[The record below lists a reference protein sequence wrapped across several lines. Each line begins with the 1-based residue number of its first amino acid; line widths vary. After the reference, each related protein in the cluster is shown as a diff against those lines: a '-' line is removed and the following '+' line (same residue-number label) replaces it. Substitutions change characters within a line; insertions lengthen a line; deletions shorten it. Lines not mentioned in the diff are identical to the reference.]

1 MRYAIIIVATTL
13 LSINSLCNAAE
24 SEAFDY
30 NISGT
35 AVFSNGPPVE
45 LEDITIECAEF
56 EYDCHP
62 FRGIS
67 QETTKDGTFF
77 LTIEIDDTYD
87 GAEILLILLGETFV
101 HIIDTNGSEYSD
113 SITKNADIELE
124 QKSQPSPVFTG
135 LGCAGLVFI
144 VAFFAALVRRPIAPS
159 SLQTASA
166 KNSIIV
172 ECPLC
177 DGNLES
183 HLLIRHLIVRHG
195 VDVDEAKEIAHS
207 QMNSISQEE

>member
-1 MRYAIIIVATTL
+1 MRYAIILVAATL
-13 LSINSLCNAAE
+13 MSINSSSIAEE
-24 SEAFDY
+24 SETFDY
-30 NISGT
+30 NITGT
-35 AVFSNGPPVE
+35 VVFSNGPPVE
-45 LEDITIECAEF
+45 LEEITIECAEF

-67 QETTKDGTFF
+67 QQTAEDGTFF
-77 LTIEIDDTYD
+77 LKIEIDDTFD
-87 GAEILLILLGETFV
+87 GAEILLNVLGETFL
-101 HIIDTNGSEYSD
+101 HIIDTNDSGSSS
-113 SITKNADIELE
+113 SITKNIDIELE

-135 LGCAGLVFI
+135 LGCAGIVFI

-159 SLQTASA
+159 SLQITSA

-177 DGNLES
+177 DGRLES

-195 VDVDEAKEIAHS
+195 VDVDEAKEIAYS
-207 QMNSISQEE
+207 EMNTVSEEE